1 MAAKPIDYFLVVSTT
16 TVVVSGITTT
26 GVSTTGGGGGVT
38 TTESVSVVVVSVESL
53 QATSE
58 AANTRIPKN
67 FFIVLNLKF
76 MQFKNCL

>member
-16 TVVVSGITTT
+16 TVVVSGVTTT
-26 GVSTTGGGGGVT
+26 VVSTGGGGGVT